1 MDAKS
6 EEKRLSDQNYQ
17 NIARKQRI
25 LEEEEVANNK
35 QLDRN
40 LSVLKSQN
48 APKRQRKIS
57 TMSKRKRKPASI
69 VEKHANFRQIPSNLG
84 KHFPADHVIM
94 SMKPDGLCGVSC
106 ESTHIFCTTGA
117 WAGSEEEDKQT
128 YGIELGIL
136 QKLNWISL
144 WATGRHQWQN
154 GQIHRSSGVPRLSPD
169 SSGRLSLDWFRG
181 NPCNV

>member
-1 MDAKS
+1 MDASS

-25 LEEEEVANNK
+25 LEEEEVENKK

-57 TMSKRKRKPASI
+57 TKSKRKRKPASI
-69 VEKHANFRQIPSNLG
+69 VEKHANFRQIPPNLR

-106 ESTHIFCTTGA
+106 ESTHIFWTTGA

-136 QKLNWISL
+136 QKLNL
-144 WATGRHQWQN
+144 
-154 GQIHRSSGVPRLSPD
+154 
-169 SSGRLSLDWFRG
+169 F
-181 NPCNV
+181 